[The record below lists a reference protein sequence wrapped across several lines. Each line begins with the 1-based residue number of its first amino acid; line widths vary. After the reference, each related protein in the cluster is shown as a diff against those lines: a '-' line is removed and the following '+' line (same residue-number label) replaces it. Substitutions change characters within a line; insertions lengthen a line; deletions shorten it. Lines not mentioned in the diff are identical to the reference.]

1 MTTSTERRAYGPTG
15 QPLKQE
21 RNIMFYEYKLL
32 NAEGFW
38 IYGVNEKKI
47 EDITEADISEMA
59 KIYDYPVV
67 RIEYFTRY

>member
-15 QPLKQE
+15 QPLGI
-21 RNIMFYEYKLL
+21 NIMFYEYKLL

-47 EDITEADISEMA
+47 EDITEADINEMA